1 MLDLFLNRKH
11 NMPMKLT
18 KYFTVLI
25 LLWLWCL
32 PLWAAT
38 LTIEIT
44 QGIEGAQPVAVVP
57 FGVEG
62 EKPPED
68 VAAIVSADLTR
79 TGRFAPMDA
88 KDMLATPS
96 KPDAIQFQNWRLMQR
111 DALVIGT
118 IKSVS
123 KTQFSIDFWLYDVY
137 KEKQLAAYSI
147 AATKAN
153 FRAAAHKIS
162 DIVYEKLTGEPGA
175 FSTRIAYITG
185 KAVAGRTG
193 VKEYSLWMADADG
206 HNPQILLKSKEP
218 ILSTTWSPDGQKIA
232 YVSLER
238 DKQSRIV
245 IQDWSTGAR
254 KVITVPISSARQSSP
269 AWSPDGKKLAFANH
283 KNGNTDIYVL
293 DLSSKKVDQLTHQLS
308 IETEPV
314 WTPDGKT
321 IIFTSD
327 QSGRPQLYKMSA
339 SGGPKTRLTFEGVEN
354 AKPEVSPDGKK
365 LAMVHGMRADN
376 GRLEYK
382 IAIMDLGSGNLT
394 VLTDGTL
401 DESPS
406 FAPNGSMIIYA
417 TTTNRHGK
425 DRGELAAVSV
435 DGSVRQ
441 SLAYEDEV
449 WEPAW
454 SPFNKK

>member
-1 MLDLFLNRKH
+1 
-11 NMPMKLT
+11 MPIKT
-18 KYFTVLI
+18 GKIFI
-25 LLWLWCL
+25 SLLLL
-32 PLWAAT
+32 LLSGQSLLAAT

-44 QGIEGAQPVAVVP
+44 QGVEGALPVAIVP

-62 EKPPED
+62 GRLPPED
-68 VAAIVSADLTR
+68 IAAIVSSDLQR
-79 TGRFAPMDA
+79 TGRFDPMQD
-88 KDMLATPS
+88 KDMLARPTRPEDI
-96 KPDAIQFQNWRLMQR
+96 KFQNWRLMQR
-111 DALVIGT
+111 EALVIGQIKFEGKDSYT
-118 IKSVS
+118 IS
-123 KTQFSIDFWLYDVY
+123 FWLFDVY
-137 KEKQLAAYSI
+137 QAKQI
-147 AATKAN
+147 AAFNVSGTERH
-153 FRAAAHKIS
+153 FRALAHKIS
-162 DIVYEKLTGEPGA
+162 DIIYEKLTGQPGA

-185 KAVAGRTG
+185 KPVSGKVG

-206 HNPQILLKSKEP
+206 YNPQILLKSKEP

-232 YVSLER
+232 YVSLEK

-245 IQDWSTGAR
+245 IQDWSSGAR
-254 KVITVPISSARQSSP
+254 NVLTMPLTNARQSSP
-269 AWSPDGKKLAFANH
+269 SWSPDGKKLAFANH

-293 DLSSKKVDQLTHQLS
+293 DLSSKKIDRLTRQLS

-314 WTPDGKT
+314 WTPDGKS

-327 QSGRPQLYKMSA
+327 RSGRPQLYKMSA
-339 SGGPKTRLTFEGVEN
+339 SGGTKTRLTFEGVEN

-365 LAMVHGMRADN
+365 VAMVHGIRNAN
-376 GRLEYK
+376 GQLEYK
-382 IAIMDLGSGNLT
+382 IAVMELETGILN
-394 VLTDGTL
+394 VLTDGKL

-417 TTTNRHGK
+417 TTTKRYGK
-425 DRGELAAVSV
+425 ERGELAAVAV

-454 SPFNKK
+454 SPFNNK